1 LNLRSGRSELWKT
14 IDRSGRLAGA
24 VAAPEAGAFAYSSE
38 VNFSRLYMVSGWS

>member
-1 LNLRSGRSELWKT
+1 
-14 IDRSGRLAGA
+14 